1 MLEIENN
8 KEDCA
13 IVVDNDESNTKLD
26 QSEIKVLRKP
36 GILSHKYKYDER
48 FDDFDKEIREMFD

>member
-1 MLEIENN
+1 MLEIVNK

-13 IVVDNDESNTKLD
+13 IVEDNGESNTKLD

-36 GILSHKYKYDER
+36 GILSHKYRYDER